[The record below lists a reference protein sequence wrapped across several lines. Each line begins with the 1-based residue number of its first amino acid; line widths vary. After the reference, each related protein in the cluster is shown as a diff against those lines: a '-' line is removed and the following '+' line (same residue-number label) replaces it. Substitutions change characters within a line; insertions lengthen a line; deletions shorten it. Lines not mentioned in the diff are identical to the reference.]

1 MDEAQLSDRFSAAQ
15 AIAREAGDLA
25 MEYFRNRDSLIV
37 ESKGPQDVVSEA
49 DRAVEAMIR
58 DRIAERFP
66 TDNVLGEESGGP
78 QDWDEA
84 MALWVVDPIDGTA
97 CFVNG
102 IPVWCI
108 SIALVAGREI
118 EIGVIYD
125 PNTGELFAARR
136 GHGAM
141 LNDVPMQP
149 STAAGF
155 AEGIVGVGYST
166 RRPASAVVQAIAQ
179 LLVEGGVFQCNGSGA
194 LMIAYVAA
202 GRMIGYYEAHI
213 NAWDCLAGLA
223 MVREVGGWTND
234 FLAGDGLAQGNPVAV
249 AAPGLAGAMQRL
261 SGLT

>member
-1 MDEAQLSDRFSAAQ
+1 
-15 AIAREAGDLA
+15 
-25 MEYFRNRDSLIV
+25 
-37 ESKGPQDVVSEA
+37 
-49 DRAVEAMIR
+49 
-58 DRIAERFP
+58 
-66 TDNVLGEESGGP
+66 
-78 QDWDEA
+78 
-84 MALWVVDPIDGTA
+84 
-97 CFVNG
+97 
-102 IPVWCI
+102 
-108 SIALVAGREI
+108 
-118 EIGVIYD
+118 
-125 PNTGELFAARR
+125 
-136 GHGAM
+136 M
-141 LNDVPMQP
+141 LNNVPMQP

-234 FLAGDGLAQGNPVAV
+234 FLASDGLFQGNPVAA
-249 AAPGLAGAMQRL
+249 AAPGVAGAMQRL